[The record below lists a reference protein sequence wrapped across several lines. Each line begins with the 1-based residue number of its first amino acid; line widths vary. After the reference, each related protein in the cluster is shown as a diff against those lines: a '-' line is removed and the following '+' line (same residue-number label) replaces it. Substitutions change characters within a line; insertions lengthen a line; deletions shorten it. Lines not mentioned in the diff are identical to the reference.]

1 MKLDIDYR
9 EKYKEIDI
17 VELKSILNDDVKLK

>member
-9 EKYKEIDI
+9 EKYKEIEI